1 MNWQQYSK
9 RRGRMS
15 LQDFLSGC
23 SSKQEA
29 IELFK
34 FRKMDPPLDLLDEFY
49 SNPPVVEDP
58 VIQDEPQLNVE
69 VTSST
74 TKKTKVSSG
83 TTNN

>member
-9 RRGRMS
+9 RRGGMS

-34 FRKMDPPLDLLDEFY
+34 FRKMDPPLDLLDAFY
-49 SNPPVVEDP
+49 ANPSVIEDP
-58 VIQDEPQLNVE
+58 VVQDEPQVQEE
-69 VTSST
+69 VTSSS
-74 TKKTKVSSG
+74 TKKAKTSSG
-83 TTNN
+83 TTTN